1 MMDSGYLI
9 IDMESDGGTRNIQ
22 MLSFDGSFNQKI
34 EKFNQEFPEF
44 GGRIVKFIDRDTGEV
59 KNGPR
64 QNTTQKLGN
73 DDITRKMVD
82 YIKLIVKPKMNE
94 ISAGEELSANII
106 IDRQTV
112 GGYRTV
118 NSIYINGGFE
128 KGIDK
133 FKRDLPLI
141 YKDVVQFVDPE
152 TGETVK
158 GPMYDT
164 TTQQVKGY
172 QVQNKL
178 HSGIKQ
184 QPPLEDTQHEPRDRM
199 ENPNMSEATKFRNIV
214 KECISEIKRERNPRI
229 RLKESL
235 RNVVKTVLKEMATT
249 TGLPKPDETEK
260 TKIQKGYNK
269 DGNERLDKDN
279 EKLLAEL
286 ETIIHGIDSKW
297 EVYWDDHGQLI
308 VRAQNLLYVRIC
320 PQFENNYN
328 VDAMVKLVDR
338 VRAIALTWDQV
349 KAFVKANFSALKP
362 ETKADGLKQK
372 AMDHLKDREVIKKD
386 AGPESQKVKV
396 RYQDP
401 SEPSVKSTKK
411 DDGNYNEPQTKRD
424 EDMPDQPMKQV
435 TDPGKD
441 PESKNKNIKKT
452 DKVKPPK
459 HKLDKK
465 LRIPDKKTSKFTLK
479 QVS

>member
-1 MMDSGYLI
+1 MALPFK
-9 IDMESDGGTRNIQ
+9 T
-22 MLSFDGSFNQKI
+22 
-34 EKFNQEFPEF
+34 
-44 GGRIVKFIDRDTGEV
+44 
-59 KNGPR
+59 
-64 QNTTQKLGN
+64 KL
-73 DDITRKMVD
+73 
-82 YIKLIVKPKMNE
+82 NE
-94 ISAGEELSANII
+94 IESPDINERMLNIV
-106 IDRQTV
+106 IDRQTI

-118 NSIYINGGFE
+118 NAIYIIGGFKKAIE
-128 KGIDK
+128 K
-133 FKRDLPLI
+133 FKKRLPMI

-158 GPMYDT
+158 GPMYDK
-164 TTQQVKGY
+164 TTQEIRGY
-172 QVQNKL
+172 QIHNKL
-178 HSGIKQ
+178 RLGVKQ
-184 QPPLEDTQHEPRDRM
+184 QPPPEDTQHEPRDRM

-249 TGLPKPDETEK
+249 TGLSKPDETEK

-297 EVYWDDHGQLI
+297 EAYWDDHGQLI

-441 PESKNKNIKKT
+441 PESKNKDIKKT

-459 HKLDKK
+459 HKNDKK
-465 LRIPDKKTSKFTLK
+465 LRPADKKTSKFTLK
-479 QVS
+479 QVQP